1 MQRNDQQSESESF
14 LFAMSSNE
22 ADSADAGFALDGNRR
37 SRSSSSAAGRP
48 SDCSFTFSEFVAA
61 RFLPDHIT
69 GKTNAG
75 RRHYQAILKH
85 VVTPKEVSTMFAV
98 EHAGSKGKLKDDP
111 SWPYLSRIPLVEV
124 NAIDVQR
131 LISAAVEK
139 GYSAQTVKHIRNAVR
154 VIFSHAIKHS
164 CFFQENPA
172 ANVVV
177 PDMSRRET
185 RSLSLNQIEQLF
197 QRMHYPEREIAL
209 FAILTSMSIAEICG
223 LQWMF
228 VNMTDHIVTRE
239 GISIPPKS
247 IAVRN
252 QWYRGEFSAV
262 PASKKKDIPITSILL
277 TVLRSLAHS
286 RPCTWHDFVLATKS
300 GRPINQVNLAARRL
314 KGIGMQLDMPWIS
327 WQVLRRT
334 RRSIFQEYES
344 RVQDQLSKVILPVW
358 TNRMYLA
365 VNKIPGPPP
374 R

>member
-1 MQRNDQQSESESF
+1 
-14 LFAMSSNE
+14 
-22 ADSADAGFALDGNRR
+22 
-37 SRSSSSAAGRP
+37 
-48 SDCSFTFSEFVAA
+48 
-61 RFLPDHIT
+61 
-69 GKTNAG
+69 
-75 RRHYQAILKH
+75 
-85 VVTPKEVSTMFAV
+85 
-98 EHAGSKGKLKDDP
+98 
-111 SWPYLSRIPLVEV
+111 
-124 NAIDVQR
+124 
-131 LISAAVEK
+131 
-139 GYSAQTVKHIRNAVR
+139 
-154 VIFSHAIKHS
+154 
-164 CFFQENPA
+164 
-172 ANVVV
+172 
-177 PDMSRRET
+177 
-185 RSLSLNQIEQLF
+185 
-197 QRMHYPEREIAL
+197 MHYPEREIAL

-286 RPCTWHDFVLATKS
+286 RPCAWHDFVLATKS